1 MKNKTVFAVIWSWY
15 DEVNYQN
22 RMINKIFEKYS
33 DAEEYIKNQDYP
45 EDYEILDCSYFYN

>member
-1 MKNKTVFAVIWSWY
+1 MKNKIVFAVIWSWY

-22 RMINKIFEKYS
+22 RMVDKIFEKYS

-45 EDYEILDCSYFYN
+45 EDYGIVDCYYFYN